1 MIDYKKIFE
10 PQNRGILLD
19 AIVFVINTLLMTIL
33 ARLFNNMVR
42 EVKADNTAMTMV
54 TLFCLGLSVLSPVG
68 AILKRRGAH
77 QRNPELSADAVG
89 CFWLPYLLSQV
100 MFLIFAGMMFAELT
114 QRISGDEN
122 AASGLFAPL
131 FLGIPLLAI
140 INTLIFFF
148 YFLKPKRAPVFKFLE
163 SPQAELLGDICLF
176 LNLIGY
182 QVLWLYLMSE
192 LPKDYSGIFDRLF
205 MFAFTAVLIYL
216 PPRLFYLLEDNRPHV
231 WLMMMLANS
240 PIILRLLLA

>member
-19 AIVFVINTLLMTIL
+19 VIVFVVNTLLMIIL
-33 ARLFNNMVR
+33 ARLFISMVR
-42 EVKADNTAMTMV
+42 EVNNNV
-54 TLFCLGLSVLSPVG
+54 TTKTIVALFCLGLSVLSPVG

-77 QRNPELSADAVG
+77 QRNPELSTDAVG

-114 QRISGDEN
+114 EQVSGDERS
-122 AASGLFAPL
+122 ARGLFAPL
-131 FLGIPLLAI
+131 FLGIPLVAI
-140 INTLIFFF
+140 VNTLIFFF
-148 YFLKPKRAPVFKFLE
+148 YFMKPRHEPVFKFLQ
-163 SPQAELLGDICLF
+163 SPRAELLGDICLF

-182 QVLWLYLMSE
+182 QVLWLYLMTE

-205 MFAFTAVLIYL
+205 TFAFTAALIYL
-216 PPRLFYLLEDNRPHV
+216 PPRLYYLIENNRPHV
-231 WLMMMLANS
+231 WLMMLLANS